1 MNGVGT
7 TTPTTAA
14 PTGGAGLLGGAFGYL
29 ERVLRDVT
37 VDDLGRPTPCSVWDL
52 AALLAHLDDS
62 LVALTEAA
70 GVGRVAMRRREP
82 YLIPVGDVAARI
94 RARTA
99 EAALAWLRPG
109 GLVDSA
115 LVGACP
121 LTMRAIEATGAVEV
135 AVHGW
140 DVSVACGVATPI
152 PEPLAE
158 DLLSTLSYLVTREDR
173 PVRFASALPISP
185 WMPASA
191 RLLALLGRRP
201 APASDV
207 QPALCG

>member
-7 TTPTTAA
+7 TTPT
-14 PTGGAGLLGGAFGYL
+14 PTGNAGLLEGAFGYL
-29 ERVLRDVT
+29 ERILRDVT
-37 VDDLGRPTPCSVWDL
+37 VVDLWRPTPCSDWDL
-52 AALLAHLDDS
+52 DALLAHLDDS
-62 LVALTEAA
+62 LIALTEAA
-70 GVGRVAMRRREP
+70 GVGRVTMRRREP
-82 YLIPVGDVAARI
+82 YLMPVGDVVARI
-94 RARTA
+94 RVRTA

-109 GLVDSA
+109 SLVDSA

-140 DVSVACGVATPI
+140 DVSVACGAATPI
-152 PEPLAE
+152 PEPLAGG
-158 DLLSTLSYLVTREDR
+158 LLASLSCLVTREDR